1 MSGKSPLDKG
11 AGAMGVG
18 AIAMLACCGTHLLA
32 IGAVGGIAAGTFFG
46 VAVGAVAFFALVA
59 AVVVRQRRRIACAP
73 RSAASSPPFIASPD
87 DSESPRKD
95 PHGVA

>member
-11 AGAMGVG
+11 AGAIGVG

-32 IGAVGGIAAGTFFG
+32 IGVLGGIAAGTFFG

-59 AVVVRQRRRIACAP
+59 AIVLRQRRRAACTP
-73 RSAASSPPFIASPD
+73 RSAAASPPFTTSPD
-87 DSESPRKD
+87 NSRSPRKD